1 MILPLRFFV
10 VPAVALAFCA
20 FLTPAASAQ
29 DGLGGTGAYAEQ
41 QTKKQ
46 REIEVFDVNGDGKV
60 TPDEIETVMRW
71 RLSNPDLKLSRKERK
86 ALEKKRAEEKR
97 EEIRKWDLNGD
108 GKLDAYENKR
118 RLEAQERERRA
129 QPRSK
134 EQAELSKPM
143 MDYMK

>member
-1 MILPLRFFV
+1 MNLRHRFLV
-10 VPAVALAFCA
+10 VPALALASCA
-20 FLTPAASAQ
+20 LLTPAAPAQ
-29 DGLGGTGAYAEQ
+29 DGLGGTGAYAERQ
-41 QTKKQ
+41 MQ
-46 REIEVFDVNGDGKV
+46 RQRDIEGFDVNGDGKV
-60 TPDEIETVMRW
+60 TPEEIETVMRW

-86 ALEKKRAEEKR
+86 ALEKRRAEEKR

-118 RLEAQERERRA
+118 RLEAQERERRT

-143 MDYMK
+143 IEYMK

>member
-1 MILPLRFFV
+1 MNFPRRFLV
-10 VPAVALAFCA
+10 MPALALASCVLLA
-20 FLTPAASAQ
+20 SAASAQ
-29 DGLGGTGAYAEQ
+29 DGLGGTGAYAERQMQKQ
-41 QTKKQ
+41 QDVA
-46 REIEVFDVNGDGKV
+46 VFDVNGDGKV
-60 TPDEIETVMRW
+60 TPEEIETVMRW

-118 RLEAQERERRA
+118 RLEAQERARRA